1 MSVVQFSTL
10 NNNEMDGILKNK
22 IAVLREKLT
31 GGVAPAIVT
40 PLLPGSYAV
49 DTAVIPQLVDFL
61 IDRDVKGVFI
71 GGTTGEG
78 PFLDIEARQQL
89 AEAAVSAVNGRI
101 VTILHIG
108 GMRTET
114 AVSLARHAATLG
126 VDAIAAVTPFYYGM
140 HDDGLAAYFHAVAD
154 AAPGIPLFLYEI
166 PHMAVNG
173 ISPGLAA
180 RLSVEIPSLAGV
192 KCSNQSVQ
200 AVRRLLDALPPEKFV
215 LIGNETAALG
225 SLALGCVGMVSGLS
239 TAVPEPFVGL
249 AKAFAAGDMDE
260 ARRQQHIIN
269 QLLLH
274 MPPGARIGGIKAI
287 LGSRG
292 VAVGTAVPTL
302 PMPDASPWPAMQ
314 DLIV

>member
-1 MSVVQFSTL
+1 M
-10 NNNEMDGILKNK
+10 EDILKNK
-22 IAVLREKLT
+22 IAVLKERLT
-31 GGVAPAIVT
+31 GGVAPAMAT
-40 PLLPGSYAV
+40 PLLPDSYHV
-49 DTAVIPQLVDFL
+49 NTAVIPKLVDFL
-61 IDRDVKGVFI
+61 IDRDVKGVFV

-78 PFLDIEARQQL
+78 PFLDVEARQQL
-89 AEAAVSAVNGRI
+89 AEATVSAVNGRV

-114 AVSLARHAATLG
+114 AVVLAQHAATLG

-140 HDDGLAAYFHAVAD
+140 HDAGLAAYYHAVAA
-154 AAPGIPLFLYEI
+154 AAPEIPLFLYDI

-173 ISPGLAA
+173 ISPALAT
-180 RLSVEIPSLAGV
+180 RLSAEIPSLAGI

-200 AVRRLLDALPPEKFV
+200 AVRRLLDALPSEKFV

-225 SLALGCVGMVSGLS
+225 ALALGCVGMVSGLS

-249 AKAFAAGDMDE
+249 AKAFAAGDIIE
-260 ARRQQHIIN
+260 ARRQQLVIN
-269 QLLLH
+269 QLLTH

-302 PMPDASPWPAMQ
+302 PMPAVSPWPAMQ